1 MDGFGNRAGGRRR
14 NVCNKH
20 CFHGYY
26 ALVSFRSWEKRFA
39 SSNRNSR
46 RYIRIVANNEPG
58 IITNITSYLSEN
70 DIKVKTMNVKNNS
83 QKNEVILELY
93 LKIGRETDK
102 EGFAR
107 GLQRISGIIT
117 VENLS

>member
-1 MDGFGNRAGGRRR
+1 
-14 NVCNKH
+14 
-20 CFHGYY
+20 
-26 ALVSFRSWEKRFA
+26 
-39 SSNRNSR
+39 
-46 RYIRIVANNEPG
+46 
-58 IITNITSYLSEN
+58 
-70 DIKVKTMNVKNNS
+70 MNVKNNS

-102 EGFAR
+102 DGFAR

>member
-1 MDGFGNRAGGRRR
+1 MYVISIVAT
-14 NVCNKH
+14 
-20 CFHGYY
+20 
-26 ALVSFRSWEKRFA
+26 AIMLITLVSFRSWEKRFA

-102 EGFAR
+102 DGFAR

>member
-1 MDGFGNRAGGRRR
+1 MPVPTAIRA
-14 NVCNKH
+14 VIS
-20 CFHGYY
+20 
-26 ALVSFRSWEKRFA
+26 ALWPTTS
-39 SSNRNSR
+39 
-46 RYIRIVANNEPG
+46 NEPG

-102 EGFAR
+102 DGFAR